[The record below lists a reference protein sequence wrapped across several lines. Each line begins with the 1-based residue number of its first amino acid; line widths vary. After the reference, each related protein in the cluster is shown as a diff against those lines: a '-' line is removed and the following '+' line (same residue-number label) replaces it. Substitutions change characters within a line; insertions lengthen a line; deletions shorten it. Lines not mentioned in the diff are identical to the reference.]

1 MFPAE
6 RKVDVRRAEEEE
18 VAGFPERMDAA
29 SEHRP
34 GVEDDSFEGCY
45 QKNMR
50 TAAGLPAVR
59 GATV

>member
-34 GVEDDSFEGCY
+34 GVEEDSFEGVI
-45 QKNMR
+45 KRNR
-50 TAAGLPAVR
+50 RAAAGLLA
-59 GATV
+59 AS